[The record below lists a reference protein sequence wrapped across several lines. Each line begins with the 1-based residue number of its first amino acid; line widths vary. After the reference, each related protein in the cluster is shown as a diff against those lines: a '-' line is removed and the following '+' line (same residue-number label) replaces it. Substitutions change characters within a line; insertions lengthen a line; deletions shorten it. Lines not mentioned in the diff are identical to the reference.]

1 MLSYFPATYP
11 DELLYSVLA
20 RYHRHTCSTSPKW
33 TMNDL
38 LVTSRG
44 VVEKAP
50 MKDRAGAGRSPP
62 IA

>member
-1 MLSYFPATYP
+1 METVFSRQIHEDVA
-11 DELLYSVLA
+11 
-20 RYHRHTCSTSPKW
+20 
-33 TMNDL
+33 DL
-38 LVTSRG
+38 KSREKEPFAKGIAEPQVTSRG